1 MKKRFFQRVVLVA
14 MAVVTTQVAVAESW
28 RINHDQSTGAH
39 FASINE
45 AMASEKVQD
54 GDMLYLDAGCVL
66 SDAQT
71 ITKAVTVIGT
81 GWGYS
86 HLPYMPARIANQ
98 LYINSAAKVV
108 GIQITNNIYPNHADI
123 VLERCHITGIVR
135 SQERTNSNPNLQVL
149 SCYLANGNLDGGNSA
164 NSTGWK
170 IYNTYIYRYV
180 NGSDYPCITNLSDA
194 TIVNCY
200 LRKAYHDSW
209 LRFHVLQYVDNSLIK
224 NNIILNTQ
232 HDQYKNWILNGS
244 NNNISNNVFS
254 ADSTSA
260 YVTGN
265 YCVGSTSTSAALGTG
280 GTWLKLG
287 EDSPGKGFGENGID
301 CGPGAEGSLYPF
313 VENGM
318 PQYVHYPATMAV
330 PTRPTDDK
338 VSVKL
343 QIVNQDK

>member
-1 MKKRFFQRVVLVA
+1 MIMKRCILRVAA
-14 MAVVTTQVAVAESW
+14 MAMVLSVAQVAVAESW
-28 RINHDQSTGAH
+28 RIHHDAKMGAH

-45 AMASEKVQD
+45 AMASENVQD

-81 GWGYS
+81 GWEYS
-86 HLPYMPARIANQ
+86 HLPYTPARIASQ

-108 GIQITNNIYPNHADI
+108 GVHITSTVYINHENI
-123 VLERCHITGIVR
+123 VLERCRITG
-135 SQERTNSNPNLQVL
+135 SLQAQANKGYSNPNLQVIG
-149 SCYLANGNLDGGNSA
+149 CYITDGNLNGNYSSN
-164 NSTGWK
+164 NKGWK
-170 IYNTYIYRYV
+170 IYNTYIYYYK
-180 NGSDYPCITNLSDA
+180 NGYRCPCIEVLSDA

-200 LRKAYHDSW
+200 LHTGYEDRE
-209 LRFHVLQYVDNSLIK
+209 VLYSVSNSLIK
-224 NNIILNTQ
+224 NNIILNT
-232 HDQYKNWILNGS
+232 YNSSSKNKILRGS

-265 YCVGSTSTSAALGTG
+265 YCVGSTNKSAALGTG

-301 CGPGAEGSLYPF
+301 CGPGAGLYPF
-313 VENGM
+313 VKNGM
-318 PQYVHYPATMAV
+318 PQYVHYPATMVV
-330 PTRPTDDK
+330 PTRPIDDK